1 MHDMHTVSDNATA
14 ASSMAND
21 SQVIYLHKQC
31 SFNDT
36 KCSNIIFHQSFTS
49 IVTQVYHFNIL

>member
-1 MHDMHTVSDNATA
+1 MTCIYYFFVYFITVSDNATA

-36 KCSNIIFHQSFTS
+36 KCSNI
-49 IVTQVYHFNIL
+49 